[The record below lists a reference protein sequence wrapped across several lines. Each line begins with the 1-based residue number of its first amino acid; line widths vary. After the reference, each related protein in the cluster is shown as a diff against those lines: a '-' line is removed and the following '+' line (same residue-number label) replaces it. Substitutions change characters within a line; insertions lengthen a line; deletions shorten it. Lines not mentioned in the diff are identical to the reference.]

1 MLYARIV
8 LPLAQ
13 PPYTYAFDE
22 SLGIGVGDAV
32 AVQFGARRYYTGIV
46 WEITTE
52 RPSVGRIK
60 EVCRRLYGVP
70 LVGERQRRLW
80 EWVADYYMCTLGE
93 VMRIALPSAAKPSAD
108 SFDEF
113 SEEIFTPRRESYV
126 ALCDELRRLD
136 AAAFEAQAEAM
147 SRRAP
152 RRLSTLRGI
161 ARLASER
168 KAADGFVPRRLL
180 DADAGQIATL
190 RSRGLIVVEQRE
202 VAAERIDRSDF
213 LLPQLSD
220 AQQRALD
227 QTLSAFDER
236 KPALLW
242 GVTGSGKTEIYMH
255 LMARTIA
262 RGGSV
267 LMLVPEIVMT
277 SQLIERI
284 ETVFPSRVTAYHSK
298 LTPRRRTEAYLR
310 LAASAGGEIV
320 IGVRSSIF
328 LPLPSPD
335 LLIVDE
341 EHDASYKQTDMQP
354 RYNARDCAVMIA
366 RQSGASIVLGS
377 ATPSLESYVN
387 GLAGKYRTVR
397 LDERYGGGELPR
409 VVVSDTMRA
418 VRRGERK
425 SHFNRALLDGIGRAL
440 DAGQQVMLFQNR
452 RGYAPYVECRECGW
466 TARCPHC
473 NVTLTLHRA
482 PARLE
487 CHYCGYSIDPP
498 AACPNCKTQ
507 DISNMGFGTEK
518 VEQEIARLF
527 PEARVAR
534 LDRDTSTSERAFTS
548 IVSAFDQH
556 RTDIM
561 VGTQIITKG
570 FDFGSVSL
578 VGILNADNLLN
589 APDFRASERAF
600 QLMMQVAGRAGRRR
614 SGAEVVIQT
623 SQTDHP
629 VIRQV
634 AAGDYESMAR
644 MQLAERRTFLY
655 PPYSRLTR
663 FMLRCRDYER
673 LRQCA
678 RAMSE
683 MLRRK
688 FGSRVMGPV
697 SSAVETIR
705 GEHRA
710 EILVKIESGA
720 SFDRARA
727 MMREVVAAA
736 AAMQEFK
743 QVTLTVDVDAQ

>member
-136 AAAFEAQAEAM
+136 AAAFEAQAEEL

-220 AQQRALD
+220 VQQRALD
-227 QTLSAFDER
+227 QTLGAFDER

-255 LMARTIA
+255 LMARTLA

-397 LDERYGGGELPR
+397 LDERYGGGEPC
-409 VVVSDTMRA
+409 
-418 VRRGERK
+418 RGWW
-425 SHFNRALLDGIGRAL
+425 
-440 DAGQQVMLFQNR
+440 
-452 RGYAPYVECRECGW
+452 CRI
-466 TARCPHC
+466 RCVP
-473 NVTLTLHRA
+473 L
-482 PARLE
+482 
-487 CHYCGYSIDPP
+487 G
-498 AACPNCKTQ
+498 AA
-507 DISNMGFGTEK
+507 S
-518 VEQEIARLF
+518 ASR
-527 PEARVAR
+527 
-534 LDRDTSTSERAFTS
+534 TST
-548 IVSAFDQH
+548 V
-556 RTDIM
+556 
-561 VGTQIITKG
+561 
-570 FDFGSVSL
+570 
-578 VGILNADNLLN
+578 
-589 APDFRASERAF
+589 
-600 QLMMQVAGRAGRRR
+600 
-614 SGAEVVIQT
+614 
-623 SQTDHP
+623 
-629 VIRQV
+629 
-634 AAGDYESMAR
+634 
-644 MQLAERRTFLY
+644 
-655 PPYSRLTR
+655 
-663 FMLRCRDYER
+663 RCST
-673 LRQCA
+673 A
-678 RAMSE
+678 
-683 MLRRK
+683 
-688 FGSRVMGPV
+688 
-697 SSAVETIR
+697 
-705 GEHRA
+705 
-710 EILVKIESGA
+710 
-720 SFDRARA
+720 
-727 MMREVVAAA
+727 
-736 AAMQEFK
+736 
-743 QVTLTVDVDAQ
+743 

>member
-136 AAAFEAQAEAM
+136 AAAFEAQAEEL

-220 AQQRALD
+220 VQQRALD
-227 QTLSAFDER
+227 QTLGAFDER

-255 LMARTIA
+255 LMARTLA

-310 LAASAGGEIV
+310 LAG
-320 IGVRSSIF
+320 RSS
-328 LPLPSPD
+328 
-335 LLIVDE
+335 
-341 EHDASYKQTDMQP
+341 
-354 RYNARDCAVMIA
+354 
-366 RQSGASIVLGS
+366 
-377 ATPSLESYVN
+377 
-387 GLAGKYRTVR
+387 
-397 LDERYGGGELPR
+397 
-409 VVVSDTMRA
+409 
-418 VRRGERK
+418 
-425 SHFNRALLDGIGRAL
+425 
-440 DAGQQVMLFQNR
+440 
-452 RGYAPYVECRECGW
+452 
-466 TARCPHC
+466 
-473 NVTLTLHRA
+473 
-482 PARLE
+482 
-487 CHYCGYSIDPP
+487 
-498 AACPNCKTQ
+498 
-507 DISNMGFGTEK
+507 
-518 VEQEIARLF
+518 
-527 PEARVAR
+527 
-534 LDRDTSTSERAFTS
+534 
-548 IVSAFDQH
+548 
-556 RTDIM
+556 
-561 VGTQIITKG
+561 
-570 FDFGSVSL
+570 
-578 VGILNADNLLN
+578 
-589 APDFRASERAF
+589 
-600 QLMMQVAGRAGRRR
+600 
-614 SGAEVVIQT
+614 
-623 SQTDHP
+623 
-629 VIRQV
+629 
-634 AAGDYESMAR
+634 
-644 MQLAERRTFLY
+644 
-655 PPYSRLTR
+655 
-663 FMLRCRDYER
+663 
-673 LRQCA
+673 
-678 RAMSE
+678 
-683 MLRRK
+683 
-688 FGSRVMGPV
+688 
-697 SSAVETIR
+697 
-705 GEHRA
+705 
-710 EILVKIESGA
+710 
-720 SFDRARA
+720 
-727 MMREVVAAA
+727 
-736 AAMQEFK
+736 
-743 QVTLTVDVDAQ
+743 